1 MKVKLDEPR
10 SSRPPTCSPG
20 AAGTQGSNYLLCM
33 FQESANF
40 KPLESDINP
49 NNVQR

>member
-10 SSRPPTCSPG
+10 SSKPPTCSPG

-33 FQESANF
+33 FQESAN
-40 KPLESDINP
+40 SDINP